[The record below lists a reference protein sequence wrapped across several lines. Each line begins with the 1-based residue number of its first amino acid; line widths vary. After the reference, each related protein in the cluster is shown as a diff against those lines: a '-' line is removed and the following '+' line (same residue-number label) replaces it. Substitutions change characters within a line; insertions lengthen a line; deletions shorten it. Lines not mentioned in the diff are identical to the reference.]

1 MFIRRFIIGALLATL
16 SASVAAAGEP
26 VVKGSFH
33 TILILGQNCLTA
45 PDDETYLLPGARL
58 QMSACQKS
66 PRQIFDWNVATFEI
80 KFRGLCVD
88 AFRAAE
94 GKTKAGD
101 PVGLWYCNKTP
112 HQKWY
117 PNHSNESWLEAFNIV
132 GGGSPSSE
140 LCLSIADEKGADG
153 APLTIQTCDGAD
165 RQWFRMYPWPPL
177 QGQPVSQQD
186 NTMSLMAILATGAA
200 PKPAPRR

>member
-1 MFIRRFIIGALLATL
+1 MFSSL
-16 SASVAAAGEP
+16 AAAGEP

-58 QMSACQKS
+58 QMRACQKS
-66 PRQIFDWNVATFEI
+66 SQQIFDWNVVTFEI

-88 AFRAAE
+88 AFRAGE

-132 GGGSPSSE
+132 RRQPEQRALPEHRRRERRRRRAADHPDLRRRRPPVVPHVSVAAAAGSAGFAAEQSDVAYDDPGDRRR
-140 LCLSIADEKGADG
+140 AKTRA
-153 APLTIQTCDGAD
+153 APLAS
-165 RQWFRMYPWPPL
+165 PP
-177 QGQPVSQQD
+177 
-186 NTMSLMAILATGAA
+186 
-200 PKPAPRR
+200 